1 MARKI
6 LALTISLLLLAGLF
20 TGCGKTNDQA
30 SVKPEEK
37 QTTEQKPEEKQQEEK
52 KPEAEV
58 KKGTVHVKFFTGK
71 TETIDVMNDIIN
83 KFNAENK
90 GIVVEQE
97 YQREASNIIKVKF
110 ASGDVPDIVTVYE
123 QEYVDQGKYLD
134 LSNEAAWWSRVLPS
148 IKEACTDVK
157 SGKQFRIATNMTM
170 AGLYYNKKLFSELGL
185 KEALTWDEFKANLK
199 TIKQKKSDVTPLFIC
214 GKEAWSLGHF
224 LEFLPHGIIKQK
236 YGATEAKKAFL
247 SNDQEKLDFGKV
259 DGSMEVF
266 AKRMLE
272 LKNEGLINSDV
283 LTATYD
289 NQITAFAGGKAAMIS
304 QGMWALGGI
313 LSANPEMK
321 DIGFSPYPSI
331 MEGTKPVILSAE
343 DSGYAIAAEAKNQE
357 EARKFLDYL
366 FKPENLKLYSETI
379 KSPCSFTDVNADWGI
394 LKDEVSGALQKGYN
408 IGFTNEKPAGFTG
421 DDAGRLVQELLAGK
435 YTSEG
440 FAAAYKEKWDN
451 GFK

>member
-1 MARKI
+1 MVKKI
-6 LALTISLLLLAGLF
+6 LAVTTSLFLLTGIFAGCSKAGSPAS
-20 TGCGKTNDQA
+20 TKTDAQQTA
-30 SVKPEEK
+30 QPSPQQEK
-37 QTTEQKPEEKQQEEK
+37 Q
-52 KPEAEV
+52 PEAAA
-58 KKGTVHVKFFTGK
+58 KKGTVHVKLFTGK
-71 TETIDVMNDIIN
+71 IETIDVMNDVIN
-83 KFNAENK
+83 RFNAENS

-97 YQREASNIIKVKF
+97 YQKEASNVIKVKF

-134 LSNEAAWWSRVLPS
+134 LSDETAWWSRVLPS

-157 SGKQFRIATNMTM
+157 TGKQFRIATNMTM
-170 AGLYYNKKLFSELGL
+170 AGLYYNKKIFNELGI
-185 KEALTWDEFKANLK
+185 KEALTWEEFKANLK
-199 TIKQKKSDVTPLFIC
+199 AVKGKKPDVTPMFIC
-214 GKEAWSLGHF
+214 GKEAWSLGH
-224 LEFLPHGIIKQK
+224 LIEFLPHGIIKQK

-259 DGSMEVF
+259 GGSMEVF

-272 LKNEGLINSDV
+272 LKSEGLINSDV

-289 NQITAFAGGKAAMIS
+289 NQISAFAGGKAAVIS

-313 LSANPEMK
+313 LAANPEMK

-343 DSGYAIAAEAKNQE
+343 DSGYAIAAESKNQG
-357 EARKFLDYL
+357 EAKKFMEYL

-379 KSPCSFTDVNADWGI
+379 KSPCSFTDVNADWGV
-394 LKDEVSGALQKGYN
+394 LKDEVSGALQKGFN
-408 IGFTNEKPAGFTG
+408 IGFTNEKPAGFPG

-435 YTSEG
+435 YTSEE
-440 FAAAYKEKWDN
+440 FAAAYKDKWDK